1 LLVPCPRVDG
11 SRTTRRDLNS
21 QATITALTSSIT
33 NAGANIRLIDRY
45 HQRVHQVS
53 ALQTSMH
60 LALDTTPGRYS
71 CSTCV
76 DAASVTYFDDMLQA
90 PSGTITETMMQAI

>member
-1 LLVPCPRVDG
+1 M
-11 SRTTRRDLNS
+11 
-21 QATITALTSSIT
+21 ASSIT
-33 NAGANIRLIDRY
+33 TAGANIRHIDRY